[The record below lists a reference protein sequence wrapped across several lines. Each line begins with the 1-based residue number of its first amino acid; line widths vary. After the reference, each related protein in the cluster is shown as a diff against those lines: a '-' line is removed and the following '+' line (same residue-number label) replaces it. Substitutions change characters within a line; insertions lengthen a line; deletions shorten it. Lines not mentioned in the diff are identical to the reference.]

1 MTRKGLGTPARATF
15 LPIAVQE
22 ELDRFYEKG
31 RLPACYVRAGRVV
44 HTNPLAENE
53 VGKVVAFDDENRPT
67 VLHDGHCRPSEQG
80 EGETTNFVNLGC
92 RTLLGPG
99 EMLLDLHRG
108 IRHSYAVLYVPP
120 NMAPVVSVQIVEG
133 IPLLDRSILH
143 ILVTMNSEQRALE
156 YRRWKVPA
164 NVVGLV
170 TRRLE
175 RRGFVRIT
183 RRGAVCVTSLG
194 RGVVLLRVMSFT
206 WWHIASAFDE
216 ATWLAFAK
224 DGEWP
229 HVVLNGD
236 EPAEKPELG
245 GRPYVDLAQ
254 ESPEETV

>member
-67 VLHDGHCRPSEQG
+67 ILHDGHCRPSEQG
-80 EGETTNFVNLGC
+80 AGETTNFVNLGC

-108 IRHSYAVLYVPP
+108 IRHSYAVLYVSP
-120 NMAPVVSVQIVEG
+120 NCAPIVHAQIMTKG
-133 IPLLDRSILH
+133 LPLLDRSILH

-164 NVVGLV
+164 SVVGLV

-194 RGVVLLRVMSFT
+194 RGVVLLRIMSVT
-206 WWHIASAFDE
+206 WWHIAAAFDE
-216 ATWLAFAK
+216 ATWLAFAQG
-224 DGEWP
+224 GEWP
-229 HVVLNGD
+229 RNLL
-236 EPAEKPELG
+236 K
-245 GRPYVDLAQ
+245 LAL
-254 ESPEETV
+254 EVPEETV